1 MPPPCGRAP
10 KRPTDAVAD
19 IEGLGVFYMGRKV
32 DPATHAASQEPLLL
46 AAKRL
51 TTHAVCVGMTGSGK
65 TGLLVSLIEEA
76 ALDGIPAIVID
87 PKGDLANVL
96 LSFPELAASDFLPW
110 IEAEAA
116 ARERLTAEQLAERT
130 AKQWSEGLAA
140 SGQSPERIRRL
151 HEAVEMT
158 VYTPGSRTGRPLAM
172 LESLEPP
179 PEHVLAD
186 AEAKRERIESLVSG
200 ILALVGIDAEPG
212 TSREHVLL
220 STIIDVLWKSGQK
233 VDFGTLV
240 RSIPAPPIERVGF
253 LDLENFYPAGDRFQL
268 ASRLNTVAAAPGFD
282 AWLDGEPLD
291 VGRLLWTPSGKP
303 RVSVVSIAHLSDAQ
317 RMAFVTLLA
326 GQTLSWMRTQGGTTS
341 LKALFLMDEVFGY
354 LPPTANPPSKTPL
367 LTLLKQARAYGLGIV
382 LATQNPVDLDYKGL
396 ANAGLWFLGRLQT
409 ARDKARVLDGLEG
422 AASTAGAAFDRGA
435 VERLLSGLGQRMFL
449 MHSVHEDGET
459 VFQTRWT
466 MAYLRG
472 PLLREEIRRLTRGD
486 ASAAIETSPDR
497 RLPHGSEPRGG
508 PRPILPPGVREVF
521 LAPEHQ
527 MPLDADILYRPSI
540 LGRARVRYTHST
552 ARVDVDREIVCL
564 APASDSLGES
574 AWEAGRQLDEP
585 PEIEPAPRPG
595 SFAPLPGSLAGP
607 RGYTTLATSLKNHL
621 GRSSTLTVWRAP
633 SIDAVSRPD
642 ESEADFRVR
651 IAQRVKEWR
660 DAEMERVRDRH
671 AAKLATLTDRIE
683 RARQKVEREKAEA
696 KNQSLQTY
704 VSIGSAVLGALLGR
718 KLASSTTIGKAATS
732 MRSASRAA
740 RQQAD
745 VAHAE
750 ESLLTLEERRLAL
763 EEEIATELDRLRLE
777 TTPDRIEVERI
788 EVPARKTGTSI
799 EDVVLAWVPS

>member
-1 MPPPCGRAP
+1 
-10 KRPTDAVAD
+10 
-19 IEGLGVFYMGRKV
+19 
-32 DPATHAASQEPLLL
+32 
-46 AAKRL
+46 
-51 TTHAVCVGMTGSGK
+51 
-65 TGLLVSLIEEA
+65 
-76 ALDGIPAIVID
+76 
-87 PKGDLANVL
+87 
-96 LSFPELAASDFLPW
+96 
-110 IEAEAA
+110 
-116 ARERLTAEQLAERT
+116 
-130 AKQWSEGLAA
+130 
-140 SGQSPERIRRL
+140 
-151 HEAVEMT
+151 
-158 VYTPGSRTGRPLAM
+158 M
-172 LESLEPP
+172 L
-179 PEHVLAD
+179 
-186 AEAKRERIESLVSG
+186 
-200 ILALVGIDAEPG
+200 
-212 TSREHVLL
+212 
-220 STIIDVLWKSGQK
+220 
-233 VDFGTLV
+233 F
-240 RSIPAPPIERVGF
+240 RS
-253 LDLENFYPAGDRFQL
+253 
-268 ASRLNTVAAAPGFD
+268 
-282 AWLDGEPLD
+282 
-291 VGRLLWTPSGKP
+291 
-303 RVSVVSIAHLSDAQ
+303 
-317 RMAFVTLLA
+317 
-326 GQTLSWMRTQGGTTS
+326 
-341 LKALFLMDEVFGY
+341 
-354 LPPTANPPSKTPL
+354 
-367 LTLLKQARAYGLGIV
+367 
-382 LATQNPVDLDYKGL
+382 
-396 ANAGLWFLGRLQT
+396 
-409 ARDKARVLDGLEG
+409 
-422 AASTAGAAFDRGA
+422 
-435 VERLLSGLGQRMFL
+435 
-449 MHSVHEDGET
+449 
-459 VFQTRWT
+459 
-466 MAYLRG
+466 
-472 PLLREEIRRLTRGD
+472 
-486 ASAAIETSPDR
+486 
-497 RLPHGSEPRGG
+497 
-508 PRPILPPGVREVF
+508 
-521 LAPEHQ
+521 
-527 MPLDADILYRPSI
+527 PLDADILYRPSI

-642 ESEADFRVR
+642 ESESDFRVR

-777 TTPDRIEVERI
+777 TTPDRIELERI